1 MFTRTELETKSFLE
15 LVTLCNRYGLKAHS
29 DPNLRSSWAAVLLSF
44 SNIAISQMQRGVGL
58 KHPGRDAIE
67 SLIVAYDAF
76 GLPTREQSALIKVS
90 VEERRLML
98 QPYKVEQQR
107 MLALYQAKV
116 NIDKA
121 ISLLGGFY

>member
-1 MFTRTELETKSFLE
+1 MFTRIELETKSLLE
-15 LVTLCNRYGLKAHS
+15 LVTLCNQYGLKAHS

-58 KHPGRDAIE
+58 KHPGREGIE

-90 VEERRLML
+90 VEERRIMPL
-98 QPYKVEQQR
+98 PYRVEQQK
-107 MLALYQAKV
+107 MLAFYQAKV
-116 NIDKA
+116 NLDKA
-121 ISLLGGFY
+121 ISLLSSF